1 MMAKKTPEAAMTD
14 PIYPIRRTE
23 GDRRF
28 RVRRKADGASRTED
42 RHDAAQL
49 PAVTASNKPIDP
61 QPVLAAQL
69 LGQDGQKRGLRGG
82 PQTLAQAKAA
92 YLSTEWSGAIDR
104 RNRTG
109 LFSKTKI

>member
-1 MMAKKTPEAAMTD
+1 MTD
-14 PIYPIRRTE
+14 PIDPIRRSD

-28 RVRRKADGASRTED
+28 RARRKADSPSRGES
-42 RHDAAQL
+42 RPDAVQL
-49 PAVTASNKPIDP
+49 PAVIAQDKPIDP

-69 LGQDGQKRGLRGG
+69 MGQDGQKRGLRGG
-82 PQTLAQAKAA
+82 PQTLAQARAA

>member
-1 MMAKKTPEAAMTD
+1 M
-14 PIYPIRRTE
+14 
-23 GDRRF
+23 
-28 RVRRKADGASRTED
+28 
-42 RHDAAQL
+42 
-49 PAVTASNKPIDP
+49 
-61 QPVLAAQL
+61 
-69 LGQDGQKRGLRGG
+69 GQDGQKRGLRGG

>member
-1 MMAKKTPEAAMTD
+1 MTD
-14 PIYPIRRTE
+14 PIDPIRRTQ

-28 RVRRKADGASRTED
+28 RARRKADSPVRTEGRED
-42 RHDAAQL
+42 CAHL
-49 PAVTASNKPIDP
+49 PAVVAPDKQIDP
-61 QPVLAAQL
+61 QPALAAQL

-82 PQTLAQAKAA
+82 PQTLAQARAA

>member
-1 MMAKKTPEAAMTD
+1 MTD
-14 PIYPIRRTE
+14 PIDPIRRSN

-28 RVRRKADGASRTED
+28 RPRRKADSLPGEASRQD
-42 RHDAAQL
+42 PAQL
-49 PAVTASNKPIDP
+49 PAVVAPDKPIDP
-61 QPVLAAQL
+61 QPVLTAHL
-69 LGQDGQKRGLRGG
+69 MGQDGQKRGLRGG
-82 PQTLAQAKAA
+82 PQTLAQARAA

>member
-1 MMAKKTPEAAMTD
+1 MTD
-14 PIYPIRRTE
+14 PIDPIRQSD
-23 GDRRF
+23 GDRRL
-28 RVRRKADGASRTED
+28 RLRRKADSAAKAEHRQA
-42 RHDAAQL
+42 AAQV
-49 PAVTASNKPIDP
+49 PAGVTADKPIDP

-82 PQTLAQAKAA
+82 PQTLAQARAA
-92 YLSTEWSGAIDR
+92 YLSAEWSGAIDR

>member
-1 MMAKKTPEAAMTD
+1 MTD
-14 PIYPIRRTE
+14 PIDPIRPSH

-28 RVRRKADGASRTED
+28 RPRRKADLPPREEARPNS
-42 RHDAAQL
+42 AQL
-49 PAVTASNKPIDP
+49 PAVMAPDKPADP
-61 QPVLAAQL
+61 QPVLTAHL
-69 LGQDGQKRGLRGG
+69 IGQDGQKRGLRGG
-82 PQTLAQAKAA
+82 PQTLAQARAA